1 MDNADT
7 PAKMDEDKQYI
18 KQTQKAKN
26 TINTVPT
33 IYPVTGK
40 TEVDA
45 TISSDLFIYITLKVG
60 FCYRCSHNMVKLK
73 NNCLCLK

>member
-1 MDNADT
+1 MDNPVT

-33 IYPVTGK
+33 K
-40 TEVDA
+40 
-45 TISSDLFIYITLKVG
+45 YIQWRENRIG
-60 FCYRCSHNMVKLK
+60 R
-73 NNCLCLK
+73 NN